1 MKWTPRLRLGIA
13 AVALAVVFSI
23 FSARLIHIQVGRH
36 EEFAALAAEK
46 NSTRQIIPAL
56 RGRILD
62 VRGEVLAVD
71 RPTRTVFADGSH
83 IEDPAAL
90 AAVAAPFLDMPVEEL
105 TERLRT
111 DRKYLVLKHGVRE
124 ERFTA
129 MIRALREQRLRGIYS
144 EPTAER
150 IYPNGALLGHVI
162 GFLNFDRQGIQGI
175 EMTMNGFLEGQNGF
189 RHTERDRKGREM
201 VVYRG
206 LESPAKNGADVEL
219 TIDMALQ
226 AVLEEELDRAYE
238 EMQPRSI
245 SAILVRPE
253 TGEIL
258 AMANRPHFDPNQP
271 GAFDPEAMKN
281 RVIIDMVEP
290 GSTFKI
296 VAMAAALNEKAVTP
310 ETTIFCEN
318 GRYHF
323 GGKVLRDVHPYGHLS
338 VHEIM
343 VKSSNIGS
351 SKLAQ
356 MLGEQVFYEYIRRF
370 GFGERT
376 GIDLPGEISGLVH
389 PPHRWSK
396 ISITRIPMGHEI
408 AVTPL
413 QIAMAT
419 AAIANGGR
427 LMAPQ
432 IIRRVV
438 SEDGDELYRFTPT
451 LVRRVVEPE
460 VADCVRDALADV
472 VGPRGTARLAAVQG
486 HKVGGKTGTAQ
497 RVDPR
502 GGYTPDK
509 YVVSFCGF
517 LPADNPEFV
526 GLILVDDATN
536 LTTRNYGGLVAAPI
550 FSRVAERTARYLDL
564 IPTSTQDIFASAPEI
579 PTTLPATLPRVLPAT
594 LP

>member
-1 MKWTPRLRLGIA
+1 MKWTPHLRLGLT
-13 AVALAVVFSI
+13 AVFLAVVFSI

-36 EEFAALAAEK
+36 EEFATLAADK
-46 NSTRQIIPAL
+46 NSTRQTIPAL

-62 VRGEVLAVD
+62 IRGEVLAVD
-71 RPTRTVFADGSH
+71 RPTRTVYADGSH
-83 IEDPAAL
+83 IENPAAV
-90 AAVAAPFLDMPVEEL
+90 AAIAAPFLDLPVEEL
-105 TERLRT
+105 TERLTT
-111 DRKYLVLKHGVRE
+111 DRKYLVIRHGVQE

-129 MIRALREQRLRGIYS
+129 MVRALREKRLRGLYS
-144 EPTAER
+144 EHTAER
-150 IYPNGALLGHVI
+150 IYPNGYLLGHVI
-162 GFLNFDRQGIQGI
+162 GFLNHERQGIQGI

-189 RHTERDRKGREM
+189 RHTERDRTGREM

-206 LESPAKNGADVEL
+206 LESPPKHGADVEL

-226 AVLEEELDRAYE
+226 AILEEELDRAFL
-238 EMQPRSI
+238 EMRPRSI
-245 SAILVRPE
+245 SGILVRPD

-271 GAFDPEAMKN
+271 GTFDPEAMKN

-296 VAMAAALNEKAVTP
+296 VAMAAALNEKVVTP

-318 GRYHF
+318 GRYHY
-323 GGKVLRDVHPYGHLS
+323 GGRILRDVHPYGHLT
-338 VHEIM
+338 VHNIM

-351 SKLAQ
+351 SKMAQ
-356 MLGEQVFYEYIRRF
+356 MLGQQTFYEYIRRF

-376 GIDLPGEISGLVH
+376 GVDLPGEITGLVH
-389 PPHRWSK
+389 PPHRWSS
-396 ISITRIPMGHEI
+396 ISITRIPMGHEV

-438 SEDGDELYRFTPT
+438 SQDGEELFRFTPT
-451 LVRRVVEPE
+451 LVRQVVEPV
-460 VADCVRDALADV
+460 VADQVRAALADV
-472 VGPRGTARLAAVQG
+472 VGPSGTARLAAVQG
-486 HKVGGKTGTAQ
+486 YQVGGKTGTAQ
-497 RVDPR
+497 RVDPQ
-502 GGYTPDK
+502 GGYTPGK

-517 LPADNPEFV
+517 LPANDPEFV
-526 GLILVDDATN
+526 GLILVDDASN

-564 IPTSTQDIFASAPEI
+564 IPDSTQDIFASAPELPVI
-579 PTTLPATLPRVLPAT
+579 RPATLP
-594 LP
+594 